1 MQEKPLLCFPSL
13 LGSLQ
18 NRYRYQLN
26 ALLCSRPDT
35 AAFLCFFT
43 SCIASAHISQLLGF
57 DLHLQPTAADMLPQA
72 RKPPW
77 EPPTELMLEQ
87 CQGSEWLEV
96 SSGEDVSSH
105 LLCVSSKAWMN
116 GPSPSPLLFR
126 FGFFF
131 VKYGQNL
138 GVFRKISCPS
148 SYPRLSTDAS
158 PTSLYQSLAVLLTA
172 CALKVERKQAT
183 SLKQI

>member
-77 EPPTELMLEQ
+77 KPPTELMLEQ

-116 GPSPSPLLFR
+116 GPSPSPLLFH
-126 FGFFF
+126 FGFF
-131 VKYGQNL
+131 L
-138 GVFRKISCPS
+138 S
-148 SYPRLSTDAS
+148 SMARTWGYSERYPVPPLTPDS
-158 PTSLYQSLAVLLTA
+158 PQMLLPPLCIRVLL
-172 CALKVERKQAT
+172 CC
-183 SLKQI
+183 